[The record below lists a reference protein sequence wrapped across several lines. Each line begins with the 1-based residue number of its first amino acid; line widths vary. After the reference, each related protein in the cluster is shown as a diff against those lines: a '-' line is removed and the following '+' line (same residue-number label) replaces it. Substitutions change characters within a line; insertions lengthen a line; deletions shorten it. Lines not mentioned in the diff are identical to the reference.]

1 MQMSAKRR
9 ADAPKETIGPRQAR
23 RRAAF
28 LRKRL
33 SPRVRDVF
41 QDLMADRSAAGAW
54 LECQVLKTA
63 ELAVRAEELRARLET
78 MSAAPEDLDQVRSL
92 ATLINAV
99 TRLEGTARRAA
110 ADLAKAAPAKPAV
123 NWLVQQHLDAAE
135 RVKQQRLLAM
145 QQGRPKHAQK

>member
-1 MQMSAKRR
+1 MQMSAQRR

-41 QDLMADRSAAGAW
+41 QDLMADRPDAGAW
-54 LECQVLKTA
+54 LECQALKVA
-63 ELAVRAEELRARLET
+63 ELAIRAEELRARLET
-78 MSAAPEDLDQVRSL
+78 MTAAPDDRDQVKSL

-110 ADLAKAAPAKPAV
+110 ADLAKAAPAKPTGS
-123 NWLVQQHLDAAE
+123 LLLQQYLDA
-135 RVKQQRLLAM
+135 
-145 QQGRPKHAQK
+145 KHAKQGPQHAKK